1 MQAESIKPIQLTLNE
16 QTVETTNCNLQDFL
30 AEHGWEEGRFVVVIN
45 DNIIAKSAHPTYQLS
60 AGDRIDVLSPIS
72 GG

>member
-1 MQAESIKPIQLTLNE
+1 MQAESIQPISLILNE
-16 QTVETTNCNLQDFL
+16 HPVETRSTNLQVFL
-30 AEHGWEEGRFVVVIN
+30 AEHGWTEGRFVVVIN
-45 DNIIAKSAHPTYQLS
+45 NNIIAKSAHSTYQLS

>member
-1 MQAESIKPIQLTLNE
+1 MQAESTQPISLILNE
-16 QTVETTNCNLQDFL
+16 QSMETTSTNLQVFL
-30 AEHGWEEGRFVVVIN
+30 AEHGWIEGRFVVVIN
-45 DNIIAKSAHPTYQLS
+45 DNIIAKSAHPTYQLL

>member
-1 MQAESIKPIQLTLNE
+1 MQAESIQPVSFILNE
-16 QTVETTNCNLQDFL
+16 LPIETTNTNLQAFL
-30 AEHGWEEGRFVVVIN
+30 VEHGWEQGRFVVVIN
-45 DNIIAKSAHPTYQLS
+45 DNIIAKSAHSTFQLS

>member
-1 MQAESIKPIQLTLNE
+1 MQAKSTQPISLILNE
-16 QTVETTNCNLQDFL
+16 QSMESTSTNLQAFL
-30 AEHGWEEGRFVVVIN
+30 TEHGCTEGRFVVVIN

>member
-1 MQAESIKPIQLTLNE
+1 MQAESIQPISLILNE
-16 QTVETTNCNLQDFL
+16 QPIETTSFNLQAFL
-30 AEHGWEEGRFVVVIN
+30 AEHGWIEGRFVVVIN
-45 DNIIAKSAHPTYQLS
+45 DNIIAKSGHPTYQLS

>member
-1 MQAESIKPIQLTLNE
+1 MQAESIQPVSLILNE
-16 QTVETTNCNLQDFL
+16 LPIETTNTNLQAFL
-30 AEHGWEEGRFVVVIN
+30 AEHDWEQGRFVVVIN
-45 DNIIAKSAHPTYQLS
+45 DNIIAKSAHSTFQLS

>member
-1 MQAESIKPIQLTLNE
+1 MQAESIEPIALILNE
-16 QTVETTNCNLQDFL
+16 LPIETTNTNLQAFL
-30 AEHGWEEGRFVVVIN
+30 AEHGWTEGRFVVVIN
-45 DNIIAKSAHPTYQLS
+45 DNIIAKSAHSTYQLL

>member
-1 MQAESIKPIQLTLNE
+1 MQAESTQPISLILNE
-16 QTVETTNCNLQDFL
+16 EPVETTNDNLQVFL
-30 AEHGWEEGRFVVVIN
+30 AEHGWAEGRFMVVIN
-45 DNIIAKSAHPTYQLS
+45 DNIIAKSVHPTYQLS

>member
-1 MQAESIKPIQLTLNE
+1 MQAESIQPISLILNE
-16 QTVETTNCNLQDFL
+16 QPVETISTNLQFFL
-30 AEHGWEEGRFVVVIN
+30 AEHGWIEGRFVVVIN
-45 DNIIAKSAHPTYQLS
+45 DNIIAKSAHSTYQLS

>member
-1 MQAESIKPIQLTLNE
+1 MQAESIQAISLFLNE
-16 QTVETTNCNLQDFL
+16 QPVETTNVNLQVFL
-30 AEHGWEEGRFVVVIN
+30 AEHGWTEGRFVVVIN
-45 DNIIAKSAHPTYQLS
+45 DNIIAKSAHSTFQLS

>member
-1 MQAESIKPIQLTLNE
+1 MQAESIQPISLILNE
-16 QTVETTNCNLQDFL
+16 QPIETTSFNLQAFL
-30 AEHGWEEGRFVVVIN
+30 VEHGWIEGRFVVVIN
-45 DNIIAKSAHPTYQLS
+45 DNIIAKSAHPNYQLS

>member
-1 MQAESIKPIQLTLNE
+1 MQAESIHPVSLILNE
-16 QTVETTNCNLQDFL
+16 LPIETTNTNLQAFL
-30 AEHGWEEGRFVVVIN
+30 AEHGWEQGRFVVVIN
-45 DNIIAKSAHPTYQLS
+45 DNIIAKSAHSTFQLS

>member
-1 MQAESIKPIQLTLNE
+1 MQAESIQSISLILNE
-16 QTVETTNCNLQDFL
+16 QPIETTSTNLQAFL
-30 AEHGWEEGRFVVVIN
+30 AEHGWTEGRFVVVIN

>member
-1 MQAESIKPIQLTLNE
+1 MQAESIKPIQLFLNDQPV
-16 QTVETTNCNLQDFL
+16 QTTHGILQEFL
-30 AEHGWEEGRFVVVIN
+30 AEHGWQQGRFVVVIN
-45 DNIIAKSAHPTYQLS
+45 DTLISKSVHAIYQLS

>member
-1 MQAESIKPIQLTLNE
+1 MQAESIQPVSLILNE
-16 QTVETTNCNLQDFL
+16 LPIETTNTNLQAFL
-30 AEHGWEEGRFVVVIN
+30 AEYGWEQGRFVVVIN
-45 DNIIAKSAHPTYQLS
+45 DNIIAKSAHSTFQLS

>member
-1 MQAESIKPIQLTLNE
+1 MQAESIRAISLILNE
-16 QTVETTNCNLQDFL
+16 QKVETTNSNLLYFL
-30 AEHGWEEGRFVVVIN
+30 AEHDWTQGRFVVVIN
-45 DNIIAKSAHPTYQLS
+45 DNIIAKSAHSTFQLS